1 MSGREL
7 ADTFSDATSQIYNGQ
22 LNLQDDVQRA
32 SARNSKLLENCELE
46 AKRTQLSLQRAAS
59 TIQTQIVTC
68 SDNLIDRIN
77 GLEKSL
83 TDRIASHP
91 SNQITNVT
99 KHFVDGQAHL
109 DTRVDQLEK
118 HNNNITLGMQQYTA
132 AASDLLELKDMLA
145 LHFQDTQCTQASSR
159 DPDGTA
165 RIMLT
170 LTLPRLNIT
179 KQDLQILLRY
189 LSAEVETVLRLCFA
203 VFLVCLKDLLW
214 ALPQIIVICKILQR
228 LPQAISLTL
237 HDNMTFE
244 DALGRVQSLQYQQF
258 KHWTVFETSLRC
270 TFADTPGMKKVLDG
284 HFVLTTAAP
293 ARTLTAS
300 NWTQLVKPG
309 LEIRMSIIIKTMST
323 AERQCPRGCAATDNI
338 VSNGEVRCSHCGLYF
353 SSERGHRRGP
363 FAKPSPKLE
372 LASNSLDQPGIERS
386 PDEAAQGGT
395 VTPPTVTR
403 SKDNN
408 NQLPQDDHPAEDSS
422 FDANETPVRVAG
434 PIHYDKWFQER
445 RVESEEIK
453 AMKRVRL
460 DYTDVD
466 AMGAWSS
473 ETWTTSRS
481 TFQESRPIDGK
492 TGSRRKSAMITERR
506 KRPKD
511 YSDPFKAGPSFMLA
525 THESPKA
532 LTCNVCLKHFSRKAV
547 LDAHR
552 MSHNLTCLQCGCQS
566 ETAEA
571 YKAHESLHQE
581 ELEKR
586 LNVVV
591 STTPTMSDVQFM
603 GPMPIGDIYRSQM
616 RANGAMQGPG
626 AATGGNYVLQDYQ
639 TQPTLLDQQN
649 KKQLMIAQQEQDN
662 ISRDPSMP
670 GPGQFSDPNSPNQA
684 SNLDL
689 SCLEND
695 VLYDF
700 DFNTF
705 FSIDDWSD

>member
-1 MSGREL
+1 M
-7 ADTFSDATSQIYNGQ
+7 
-22 LNLQDDVQRA
+22 
-32 SARNSKLLENCELE
+32 
-46 AKRTQLSLQRAAS
+46 QRAAS
-59 TIQTQIVTC
+59 IIQTQVVTC

-83 TDRIASHP
+83 TDQIASHP

-99 KHFVDGQAHL
+99 KDFVDGQAHL
-109 DTRVDQLEK
+109 DIRVDQLEK
-118 HNNNITLGMQQYTA
+118 HHNNIALGMQQYTA

-145 LHFQDTQCTQASSR
+145 LHFRDTQCTQASSR
-159 DPDGTA
+159 DPGGTA

-179 KQDLQILLRY
+179 KQDLQILLRH
-189 LSAEVETVLRLCFA
+189 LSAEVETVLKLCFA
-203 VFLVCLKDLLW
+203 VFLVRLKDLLW
-214 ALPQIIVICKILQR
+214 ALPQIVVIYKILQR

-244 DALGRVQSLQYQQF
+244 DALGRVQSLQHQQF
-258 KHWTVFETSLRC
+258 KHWAVFEASLRC

-323 AERQCPRGCAATDNI
+323 AEWQCPRGCAATDNI
-338 VSNGEVRCSHCGLYF
+338 VSNGEVCCSHCGLYF
-353 SSERGHRRGP
+353 SCERGHRRGP
-363 FAKPSPKLE
+363 FTKPPPMLE

-386 PDEAAQGGT
+386 PNEATQGGAI
-395 VTPPTVTR
+395 TPPTVTL
-403 SKDNN
+403 SKEDNN
-408 NQLPQDDHPAEDSS
+408 LLHQDDHPAEDSS

-466 AMGAWSS
+466 AMRAWSS

-481 TFQESRPIDGK
+481 TFQESRSIDGK
-492 TGSRRKSAMITERR
+492 TSSRRKSAMIAERR
-506 KRPKD
+506 KRLKD
-511 YSDPFKAGPSFMLA
+511 YSDPFKAGPSFKLA

-532 LTCNVCLKHFSRKAV
+532 LTCNVCLRHFSRKAV

-571 YKAHESLHQE
+571 YKAHQYLHQE

-586 LNVVV
+586 LNTVVPA
-591 STTPTMSDVQFM
+591 TPTMSYAQFIPM
-603 GPMPIGDIYRSQM
+603 GGIYGTQM

-626 AATGGNYVLQDYQ
+626 VATGGSHALQNYQMQLM
-639 TQPTLLDQQN
+639 LLEQQN
-649 KKQLMIAQQEQDN
+649 KKRLMMAWQEQDN
-662 ISRDPSMP
+662 IS
-670 GPGQFSDPNSPNQA
+670 GDPNFPN
-684 SNLDL
+684 
-689 SCLEND
+689 
-695 VLYDF
+695 
-700 DFNTF
+700 
-705 FSIDDWSD
+705 